1 MSHDIT
7 NTLRWFGSK
16 TNDLSNELS
25 RKNTLIEI
33 KAVLSNLDNSQLLQ
47 VARSTPLNAVFDC
60 LNTSDAEEIELT
72 SSIIYALLQH
82 MNGVEQLNLY
92 GPLLRRA
99 LSHPSASPKT
109 TVLRLL
115 ERIVDGETLSCLNSE
130 NLLLLV
136 DAANCLA
143 SSDRS
148 IAQGAITTFI
158 NMGKSPQGLS
168 ILFSKVFVDGLKNV
182 MLIDDTSRFRV
193 YEILVAISEK
203 SVEGLQA
210 SHSSG
215 LLPNLLTEIK
225 STDHLIQLNALE
237 IMNTLASC
245 NHGLLYLQESGVIQ
259 YLVDKISKLEQ
270 EPLSFVLLP
279 GLIEFFGN
287 LYKLQPKQFSEQYPN
302 VLELLF
308 KSMDT
313 ADPVLLGVII
323 STVGKIGSTNAGKQ
337 VLNNNPDKMVLFLK
351 RSGQLLSSKN
361 DTTVSTMNCLSEL
374 IKTENEPS
382 LNAVTMQWFEE
393 LGPSALETVANIAK
407 LPFVELRVS
416 ALMFLNAIANQPWG
430 AEKLCRYPGMI
441 EYLTDRS
448 TEFNKECKNAKFD
461 IVVSICK
468 NPVLSDIL
476 TSDVIIKIRE
486 FVNEG
491 PFFVPT
497 VPETAFEGAS

>member
-1 MSHDIT
+1 MSHDIV
-7 NTLRWFGSK
+7 NTVRWFGSK
-16 TNDLSNELS
+16 TNDLSNEIS

-47 VARSTPLNAVFDC
+47 VSRSTPLNSVFDC
-60 LNTSDAEEIELT
+60 LNTSDSEEIELT
-72 SSIIYALLQH
+72 SNIIFMLLQH

-99 LSHPSASPKT
+99 LSHPSPSPKT

-115 ERIVDGETLSCLNSE
+115 EKIVDGETLSSLNSE

-136 DAANCLA
+136 EAANCLA
-143 SSDRS
+143 SPDRS

-168 ILFSKVFVDGLKNV
+168 ILFSQVFVDGLKNV
-182 MLIDDTSRFRV
+182 MLVDDTSRFRV
-193 YEILVAISEK
+193 YEILVAVSEK

-210 SHSSG
+210 SHASG
-215 LLPNLLTEIK
+215 LLPLLLTEIK

-237 IMNTLASC
+237 VMNTLATC

-259 YLVDKISKLEQ
+259 YLVDKISKLEE

-302 VLELLF
+302 VLGLLF
-308 KSMDT
+308 QSMDT

-337 VLNNNPDKMVLFLK
+337 VLNNSDKMVLFLK

-361 DTTVSTMNCLSEL
+361 DTTVSVMNSLSEL
-374 IKTENEPS
+374 IKTDDPS
-382 LNAVTMQWFEE
+382 LTPVTKQWFEE

-407 LPFVELRVS
+407 LPFVELRLS
-416 ALMFLNAIANQPWG
+416 ALMFLNAIAKQPWG
-430 AEKLCRYPGMI
+430 AEKLCCYPGMI
-441 EYLTDRS
+441 EFLTDRS
-448 TEFNKECKNAKFD
+448 AEFNKDCKNAKFD
-461 IVVSICK
+461 IAVSITN
-468 NPVLSDIL
+468 NPVISDVL
-476 TSDVIIKIRE
+476 TSDVIIKLRE
-486 FVNEG
+486 FVSEG

-497 VPETAFEGAS
+497 VPETAFEGA